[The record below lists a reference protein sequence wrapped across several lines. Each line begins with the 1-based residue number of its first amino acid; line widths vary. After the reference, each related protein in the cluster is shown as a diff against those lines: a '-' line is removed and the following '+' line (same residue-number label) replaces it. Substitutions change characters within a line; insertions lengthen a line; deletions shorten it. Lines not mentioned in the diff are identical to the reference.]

1 MDGIFGKRFD
11 LDGDGRMSVPE
22 RMADFAVFSHFMD
35 EIDAE
40 GDDGTKASRRESNG
54 LDFCG
59 TSDGFITKDPRVA
72 TDGDFVVDDK
82 DYYAIL
88 FADVDDMDD
97 LDNEDDLDDLDD
109 FDDEDE
115 LDDEDS
121 SDDGFDSDY
130 YDEEDFED
138 DYRDDDDG
146 FAFEDDFRDYSDDF

>member
-11 LDGDGRMSVPE
+11 LNGDGRMSVPE
-22 RMADFAVFSHFMD
+22 HMVDFAVFSHFMD

-40 GDDGTKASRRESNG
+40 GDDEAKASRHESDG

-72 TDGDFVVDDK
+72 TDSDFMVDDK
-82 DYYAIL
+82 EYYAVL
-88 FADVDDMDD
+88 FADVDGMDA
-97 LDNEDDLDDLDD
+97 LDDEDGLDDLDD

-115 LDDEDS
+115 LDDED
-121 SDDGFDSDY
+121 GFDYY
-130 YDEEDFED
+130 YDEEGFGD

-146 FAFEDDFRDYSDDF
+146 FAFEDDFQDYSDDF